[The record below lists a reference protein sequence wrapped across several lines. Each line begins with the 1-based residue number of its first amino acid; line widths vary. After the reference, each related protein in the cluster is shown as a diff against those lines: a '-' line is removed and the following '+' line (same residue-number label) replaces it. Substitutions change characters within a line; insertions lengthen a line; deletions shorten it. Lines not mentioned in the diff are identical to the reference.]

1 MSDPKRRARLLLWLR
16 IVLSLGLLAV
26 LVIKSP
32 EKQFHSII
40 PSDNHARTITFLVLA
55 LVMALLGVLL
65 QSWRWQRVLRLYD
78 CEIPLRRLIRHML
91 VGLFVGNVLPSTI
104 GGDVIR
110 VSRVGVDTNSSEIAF
125 ASVALERMTGFLV
138 LPLLVAIGIVLKPSL
153 LSEEHAWLAP
163 VVAVGTLA
171 VLGLLILLAAH
182 PRFGGRFKDR
192 QNWLRFVG
200 AVHRGVDDA
209 RANPRQAL
217 AIFGV
222 SMLYQAS
229 VILSVV
235 FIATAIEIPA
245 PVIAI
250 IAFFPAVA
258 MVQVLPISLS
268 GLGVREGMLVLFLVP
283 LGVTRD
289 KAIGLGLMWY
299 ASLLIVSVLG
309 APAFAAGKRK
319 RVHTASH
326 TPTPGTPT
334 PVGTEP

>member
-1 MSDPKRRARLLLWLR
+1 MSDPKRRARLLLWVR

-32 EKQFHSII
+32 EKKFSSII
-40 PSDNHARTITFLVLA
+40 PSDNHPRTITFLVLA
-55 LVMALLGVLL
+55 LVMALVGVVL
-65 QSWRWQRVLRLYD
+65 QSWRWQCVLRLYH

-110 VSRVGVDTNSSEIAF
+110 VSRVGVDTDSSEIAF
-125 ASVALERMTGFLV
+125 ASVALERMTGFIA
-138 LPLLVAIGIVLKPSL
+138 LPLLVAIGLVLKPSL
-153 LSEEHAWLAP
+153 LSEEHGWLAP
-163 VVAVGTLA
+163 VIALGTLG

-192 QNWLRFVG
+192 ENWTRFVG

-217 AIFGV
+217 AIMGV

-235 FIATAIEIPA
+235 FIATALEIPA
-245 PVIAI
+245 PVLAI
-250 IAFFPAVA
+250 VAFLPAVA

-283 LGVTRD
+283 LGVPRD
-289 KAIGLGLMWY
+289 SAIGLGLMWY
-299 ASLLIVSVLG
+299 ATLLIVSVLG

-319 RVHTASH
+319 RVHT
-326 TPTPGTPT
+326 TPSTPSTPT